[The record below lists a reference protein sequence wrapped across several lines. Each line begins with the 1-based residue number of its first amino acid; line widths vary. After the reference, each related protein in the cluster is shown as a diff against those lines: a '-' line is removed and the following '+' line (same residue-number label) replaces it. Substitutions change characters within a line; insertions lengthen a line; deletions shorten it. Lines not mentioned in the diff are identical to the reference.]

1 MTLTRLLSQRKSVIL
16 EQWVT
21 RVLETYPDETVR
33 FLREE
38 KDTFRNPVGS
48 VLTRELE
55 AILDGLIS
63 SADIEKILPPLEA
76 ILRVRAVQDFTPSE
90 AVCFTAHLKHVIR
103 GDLAERKLTHEL
115 LDELLHLESR
125 IDALSLAAFDIYMAC
140 RERIA
145 EIRIG
150 EVKAERERLAR
161 VVQALGKGQGSRVK
175 GQEGKS

>member
-1 MTLTRLLSQRKSVIL
+1 MTLARILSERKSVIL

-21 RVLETYPDETVR
+21 RVFETYPDETVR

-48 VLTRELE
+48 VLTHELE

-63 SADIEKILPPLEA
+63 AADLQEILPSLDA

-90 AVCFTAHLKHVIR
+90 AVGFTGQIKDVIR
-103 GDLAERKLTHEL
+103 GELVKQTDEL
-115 LDELLHLESR
+115 LDDLLHLESR
-125 IDALSLAAFDIYMAC
+125 IDRLTLAAFDIYMAC

-150 EVKAERERLAR
+150 EAKAERDRLAR
-161 VVQALGKGQGSRVK
+161 VVQALSQGQGSRVK
-175 GQEGKS
+175 GHEGKS

>member
-1 MTLTRLLSQRKSVIL
+1 
-16 EQWVT
+16 
-21 RVLETYPDETVR
+21 
-33 FLREE
+33 
-38 KDTFRNPVGS
+38 
-48 VLTRELE
+48 
-55 AILDGLIS
+55 
-63 SADIEKILPPLEA
+63 
-76 ILRVRAVQDFTPSE
+76 
-90 AVCFTAHLKHVIR
+90 
-103 GDLAERKLTHEL
+103 LAERKLTHEL

-161 VVQALGKGQGSRVK
+161 VVQALGKGQGARVK